1 MEETKP
7 KRRRGYTRVSSKRQV
22 TLPVAALAQTGLKTG
37 DELKVDVEGE
47 RIVLTPTES
56 LTDRRRAAIRET
68 AGMFSGL
75 YPPGYLDE
83 LRDEWR

>member
-1 MEETKP
+1 MEETKR

-22 TLPVAALAQTGLKTG
+22 TIPVAALAQAGLKAG
-37 DELKVDVEGE
+37 DELKVDVDDGK
-47 RIVLTPTES
+47 IVLTPS
-56 LTDRRRAAIRET
+56 LSLADRRRAAIKAT
-68 AGMFSGL
+68 AGTFS